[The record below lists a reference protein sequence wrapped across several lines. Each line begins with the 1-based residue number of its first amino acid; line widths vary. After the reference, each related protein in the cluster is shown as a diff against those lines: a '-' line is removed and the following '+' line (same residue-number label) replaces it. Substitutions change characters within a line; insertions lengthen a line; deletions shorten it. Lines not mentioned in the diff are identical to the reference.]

1 MRRGGLLSDDAQKIL
16 FAERMHWTLEYIRE
30 MDAADYLNTVRVI
43 DGLDTARAHERIRG
57 R

>member
-1 MRRGGLLSDDAQKIL
+1 MLSDDSQKIL
-16 FAERMHWTLEYIRE
+16 LAERMHWTIDYVRE
-30 MDAADYLNTVRVI
+30 MDAADYLNTTQVI